1 MKTTYGTVLVLTMA
15 AAILLTALPCLAVEK
30 EGGKKVWLED
40 KPKQPYK
47 LFELTDEKI
56 EHIMAWLAE
65 SDPEKA
71 KELARLREE
80 DPEKFKV
87 ELKKAKQEKY
97 GKYDEK
103 HWEGQKLHSKKD
115 MQMGGSGAPG
125 GGRGEMLRER
135 MHDRRIGMRGERE
148 RMHDRH
154 AECLEWLGKNYP
166 EEAEK
171 LTKLKDKKPELY
183 RKHLRYMCEKYR
195 KIMEAEEEN
204 PQLAE
209 VLKEDLELKM
219 KRGKLLRMIKAETDE
234 NQKEKLV
241 KELKEVVSNRF
252 DLIIKRKQMR
262 YEQMSEDLERLKKE
276 VAKKS
281 AEIEKWKENKEEK
294 VKEHLEELMSR
305 TEKFEWD

>member
-1 MKTTYGTVLVLTMA
+1 MA
-15 AAILLTALPCLAVEK
+15 AVILLTALPCLAVEK
-30 EGGKKVWLED
+30 EGGEKVWLED

-47 LFELTDEKI
+47 WFELTDEKI

-71 KELARLREE
+71 KELAQLRKE

-115 MQMGGSGAPG
+115 MQMAGAGGPG
-125 GGRGEMLRER
+125 GGRREMMRER
-135 MHDRRIGMRGERE
+135 EP
-148 RMHDRH
+148 MHDRH

-183 RKHLRYMCEKYR
+183 RKHLRYRCEKYR

-204 PQLAE
+204 PQLAG
-209 VLKEDLELKM
+209 VLKQDLELKM
-219 KRGKLLRMIKAETDE
+219 KRGKLLRTIRAETDE

-262 YEQMSEDLERLKKE
+262 YEQMSKKLERLKKE

-281 AEIEKWKENKEEK
+281 AEIEKWKEKKQEK

-305 TEKFEWD
+305 TEEFDWD

>member
-15 AAILLTALPCLAVEK
+15 AAVLFTALPCLAVEK
-30 EGGKKVWLED
+30 EKGEEVRLED
-40 KPKQPYK
+40 KPNRPHRW
-47 LFELTDEKI
+47 FELTDEGI
-56 EHIMAWLAE
+56 ERIMNRLAE

-71 KELARLREE
+71 KELAQLREK
-80 DPEKFKV
+80 DAEKFKV
-87 ELKKAKQEKY
+87 ELRKVMRERFNRRA
-97 GKYDEK
+97 GR
-103 HWEGQKLHSKKD
+103 EGQWRAGQMRPERD
-115 MQMGGSGAPG
+115 MQVGGSGAPG
-125 GGRGEMLRER
+125 GGRGEM
-135 MHDRRIGMRGERE
+135 MGKRE

-183 RKHLRYMCEKYR
+183 RKHLRYRYEKYR

-209 VLKEDLELKM
+209 VLKQDLEIKM
-219 KRGKLLRMIKAETDE
+219 KRGKLLRMIRAETDE

-262 YEQMSEDLERLKKE
+262 YEQMSKELERLKKE

-281 AEIEKWKENKEEK
+281 AEIEKWKEKKQEK

-305 TEKFEWD
+305 TKEFDWD

>member
-1 MKTTYGTVLVLTMA
+1 MKTTYGTILVLTMA
-15 AAILLTALPCLAVEK
+15 AVILLTALPCLAVEK
-30 EGGKKVWLED
+30 EGGKKAWLKD

-71 KELARLREE
+71 KELARLRKE

-125 GGRGEMLRER
+125 GGRREM
-135 MHDRRIGMRGERE
+135 MGERSE

-183 RKHLRYMCEKYR
+183 RKHLRYRYEKYR
-195 KIMEAEEEN
+195 KIMDAEEEN

-219 KRGKLLRMIKAETDE
+219 KRGKLLRKIKGVADDE
-234 NQKEKLV
+234 QKEKLT
-241 KELKEVVSNRF
+241 KKLREVISKRF
-252 DLIIKRKQMR
+252 DLIVKRKQMR
-262 YEQMSEDLERLKKE
+262 YEQMSKKLERLKKE

-305 TEKFEWD
+305 TEKFDWD

>member
-15 AAILLTALPCLAVEK
+15 VTILFTALPCLAVEK
-30 EGGKKVWLED
+30 EGEEKVWLKD
-40 KPKQPYK
+40 KPKQPYEW
-47 LFELTDEKI
+47 FELTDEKI

-71 KELARLREE
+71 KELAQLREE

-103 HWEGQKLHSKKD
+103 HWEGQKLHSEKD
-115 MQMGGSGAPG
+115 MPIAGAGGPG
-125 GGRGEMLRER
+125 GGRGEVM
-135 MHDRRIGMRGERE
+135 RRERE

-166 EEAEK
+166 EEVKK
-171 LTKLKDKKPELY
+171 LTELKDKKPELY
-183 RKHLRYMCEKYR
+183 RKQLRYRCEKYR
-195 KIMEAEEEN
+195 KIIEAEEEN

-209 VLKEDLELKM
+209 VLKQDLELKM

-241 KELKEVVSNRF
+241 KELTEVIGDRF
-252 DLIIKRKQMR
+252 DLIVKRKQIR
-262 YEQMSEDLERLKKE
+262 YELLSKRLEELKEELKRSE
-276 VAKKS
+276 AG
-281 AEIEKWKENKEEK
+281 IEKWKAAKFRE
-294 VKEHLEELMSR
+294 EELMSR
-305 TEKFEWD
+305 TEKFDWD